1 MSDINSFAS
10 FVPYSF
16 PPPPTANRL
25 TFEQLVL
32 FVGAHISNY
41 PGRWRYKNLSH
52 RRDFMSIHVLLK
64 WFSIFITE
72 HFGFF
77 YFWKIKD
84 ETQKSSRLDY
94 VKCFIRDKQNRTFV
108 AKGKIKNIY
117 GLFVYLSVYWIL
129 SGSFAS

>member
-16 PPPPTANRL
+16 PPPSTANRL
-25 TFEQLVL
+25 TFEQLVI

-52 RRDFMSIHVLLK
+52 RMDFMSIHVLLK

-77 YFWKIKD
+77 LFLKDKGRDTKIIQ
-84 ETQKSSRLDY
+84 TRLCE
-94 VKCFIRDKQNRTFV
+94 VFHQGQTESHVCSQ
-108 AKGKIKNIY
+108 GKN
-117 GLFVYLSVYWIL
+117 
-129 SGSFAS
+129 